1 LPGELKRRRLL
12 LDCGNLQTAKGA
24 MRCIRLAAL
33 VLLPA
38 LGVVQTAAPA
48 AAQDAYPTRPI
59 RIVVPFPAGGPADVM
74 ARMLADPM
82 SRDFGQGV
90 VVDNRPGANTVIGAQ
105 LVQKAAPDGYTLLMA
120 IDSTLVMNQ
129 YLFSHLPYDPL
140 NDFAP
145 ISLVA
150 KNVGLL
156 VVNAA
161 SDTRTAKDLIAKA
174 KAQPGKLNC
183 GAGTITTKLTCV
195 LFNDKAGIDAVL
207 LSYNGSAEVAH
218 GVLTKSVDFAFDGPA
233 AELPLIQSGDL
244 RALAKLDN
252 RPFPPVPDLPTLPAA
267 TGVDLGDVTVWNGL
281 VAPRGTP
288 AAVIDKLATEVA
300 KIFNDPALQA
310 KAHAVGIYPVTDT
323 PTEFATFIRHE
334 AARWPDAVKK
344 SGLHFD

>member
-1 LPGELKRRRLL
+1 MRR
-12 LDCGNLQTAKGA
+12 
-24 MRCIRLAAL
+24 IRFIAL
-33 VLLPA
+33 VLLPVLA
-38 LGVVQTAAPA
+38 GAPA
-48 AAQDAYPTRPI
+48 MADEAYPNRPI

-129 YLFSHLPYDPL
+129 YLYSHLPYDPL
-140 NDFAP
+140 TDFAP

-161 SDTRTAKDLIAKA
+161 SDAKTAKDLIAKA

-195 LFNDKAGIDAVL
+195 LFDDKAGIDTVL
-207 LSYNGSAEVAH
+207 LSYNGSSEVAH
-218 GVLTKSVDFAFDGPA
+218 GVLTKSVDFAFDGTS

-252 RPFPPVPDLPTLPAA
+252 RPFPPVPDLPTLPEAA
-267 TGVDLGDVTVWNGL
+267 GVDLGDVTVWNGL

-288 AAVIDKLATEVA
+288 PAIVDKLAAEVA
-300 KIFNDPALQA
+300 KVLNDPALKS
-310 KAHAVGIYPVTDT
+310 KAQTVGIYPVTST
-323 PTEFATFIRHE
+323 PAEFAAFIRHE
-334 AARWPDAVKK
+334 AARWPDVVKK